1 MEDLLES
8 VKFFGRL
15 ITPSISENGQ
25 LVVDIVEEDTSV
37 PIEING
43 ENVFKYRSEK
53 EALKFR
59 DLTKEEM
66 SVYELIIRSAGNG
79 ISTND
84 LKIKMKIDSS
94 TFINRILKTL
104 EKKFYFQVTFLKKL

>member
-43 ENVFKYRSEK
+43 ENVFGTNTWKSNDVAEFIIK
-53 EALKFR
+53 SATTQLKFYI
-59 DLTKEEM
+59 
-66 SVYELIIRSAGNG
+66 VYDDTIR
-79 ISTND
+79 
-84 LKIKMKIDSS
+84 
-94 TFINRILKTL
+94 
-104 EKKFYFQVTFLKKL
+104 EKKIIVDVSIRV